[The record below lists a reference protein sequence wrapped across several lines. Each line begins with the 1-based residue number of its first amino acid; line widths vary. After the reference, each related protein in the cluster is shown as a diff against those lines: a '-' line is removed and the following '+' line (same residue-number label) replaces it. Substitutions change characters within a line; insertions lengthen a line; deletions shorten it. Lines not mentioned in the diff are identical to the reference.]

1 MDTTITEVPT
11 IPGTAFAG
19 GFYAGRILIAGELFA
34 VVVAPKAE
42 GEREDVAL
50 NKKTGHVAG
59 ALSFFDGHAN
69 TAALAE
75 AGSELAT
82 WVRGLQIGGF
92 NDWYIPSRDELEIC
106 YRALKP
112 TAEENYCWRGD
123 NPSSVP
129 PGYAYSLEVPGQTS
143 AEPFKDGGAEAFAD
157 NDWYWTS
164 TQYAG
169 NEAYAWCQNFNN
181 GNQNNNHKDN
191 EYRAR
196 AVRRLP
202 IE

>member
-1 MDTTITEVPT
+1 MDTTISQVPT

-19 GFYAGRILIAGELFA
+19 GFYAGRLLVAGETFA
-34 VVVAPKAE
+34 LIVAPKAE
-42 GEREDVAL
+42 GERDEVPL
-50 NKKTGHVAG
+50 NKSTANVVG

-82 WVRGLQIGGF
+82 WACALRIDDF
-92 NDWYIPSRDELEIC
+92 DDWYIPSRDELEIC

-112 TAEENYCWRGD
+112 TAEENYCYRGD

-129 PGYAYSLEVPGQTS
+129 VGYAYSLEVPAQTS
-143 AEPFKDGGAEAFAD
+143 AEAFKEDGAEAFTD
-157 NDWYWTS
+157 SWYWSS

-169 NEAYAWCQNFNN
+169 GEASAWCQDFYD
-181 GNQNNNHKDN
+181 GGQYDVHKAG
-191 EYRAR
+191 EFRVR
-196 AVRRLP
+196 AVRRLK
-202 IE
+202 I